1 MIVEGRFIPYLS
13 DRHTFAFH
21 NRSVTYMDFMSQAHT
36 LDCPIWARDTVREY
50 MVEHGYR
57 EMRVIEA
64 VTR

>member
-21 NRSVTYMDFMSQAHT
+21 NRSVTYIDFMGRAHT
-36 LDCPIWARDTVREY
+36 LDCPRSERDRVREHF
-50 MVEHGYR
+50 VKHGYR
-57 EMRVIEA
+57 ELRVIEA